1 MGEAMAQGRQA
12 HLLVLWVELI
22 YIYIYI
28 YRGPEWWPEFLPSS
42 SIEFLILSVGARMY
56 HGNPALTTKAQRQL
70 GFMVEGLG
78 VRAEGF

>member
-28 YRGPEWWPEFLPSS
+28 YIGGLNGGLNFYQALPSS
-42 SIEFLILSVGARMY
+42 SSFY
-56 HGNPALTTKAQRQL
+56 P
-70 GFMVEGLG
+70 
-78 VRAEGF
+78 